1 MDANLRLYDEQV
13 RKTLDL
19 QKYNDNKLID
29 LEKSLQAKRQDLI
42 AIQKETSAIKGDIQ
56 DQTTEVQALKSDIDI
71 IASDNANLQKIISQA
86 YEHNVQLSS

>member
-13 RKTLDL
+13 RQTLDL

-42 AIQKETSAIKGDIQ
+42 AIQKETSAIKGDI
-56 DQTTEVQALKSDIDI
+56 
-71 IASDNANLQKIISQA
+71 
-86 YEHNVQLSS
+86 